1 MKKWMETVKSL
12 LYSIKIVFK
21 ADKLRFLL
29 SVIIQIV
36 NTLLGYLLLYIGKC
50 TIDTILYSISND
62 IEFEKAVFGVGKLVI
77 VSFSISFCLIICNLK
92 YEILLQKLQ
101 LQLGLYI
108 DKEMSEQVLKLDMSY
123 FDNSTFY
130 DDIAS
135 ALDGKSKINFLIYR
149 VTFFCANILNI
160 AIAVFIIYSWSL
172 SPLIIL
178 LCIFIF
184 PGVLIREKYV
194 TEIYLYENK
203 NRGLAR
209 KISYLIS
216 LIYEK
221 YAAKEI
227 RYYQI
232 SEWIVRQYK
241 INWGSF
247 LKGLKKIIYKL
258 GIIDSLV
265 NTLPEIV
272 IGIVVSYL
280 VWEIIEQKLSI
291 GDFTYLL
298 GIFSGLKDN
307 ILNLVGDLAKLEES
321 KLAIRNYKKFMS
333 FESKVIGERDINLE
347 SIFSIEFNNVS
358 FKYPNTEKYILDQI
372 SFKIAGNEKIAIVGV
387 NGAGKSTIIK
397 LLLRFYEPD
406 NGEIRINGEKIQNY
420 RVDSLRAR
428 FSIIFQDFITYSLSI
443 KENVIISDLKKE
455 NDEDEVWSALR
466 YSGVLTYFK
475 DKKITL
481 ETNVGKEYDD
491 NGIELSGGNRQK
503 LAIARAIFR
512 KADFLIM
519 DEPNSALDITAEKDL
534 FDKIKIL
541 YKDKGIIMIS
551 HRLGNLDFVDK
562 IYVVEKGKIIE
573 EGSQSSLIKK
583 RGKFY
588 KLLSIQKN
596 KKC

>member
-194 TEIYLYENK
+194 TEIYLYENN

-265 NTLPEIV
+265 NALPEIV

-280 VWEIIEQKLSI
+280 VWEIVEQKLSI

>member
-194 TEIYLYENK
+194 TEIYLYENN

-221 YAAKEI
+221 YAA
-227 RYYQI
+227 
-232 SEWIVRQYK
+232 
-241 INWGSF
+241 
-247 LKGLKKIIYKL
+247 
-258 GIIDSLV
+258 
-265 NTLPEIV
+265 
-272 IGIVVSYL
+272 
-280 VWEIIEQKLSI
+280 
-291 GDFTYLL
+291 
-298 GIFSGLKDN
+298 
-307 ILNLVGDLAKLEES
+307 
-321 KLAIRNYKKFMS
+321 
-333 FESKVIGERDINLE
+333 
-347 SIFSIEFNNVS
+347 
-358 FKYPNTEKYILDQI
+358 
-372 SFKIAGNEKIAIVGV
+372 
-387 NGAGKSTIIK
+387 
-397 LLLRFYEPD
+397 
-406 NGEIRINGEKIQNY
+406 
-420 RVDSLRAR
+420 
-428 FSIIFQDFITYSLSI
+428 
-443 KENVIISDLKKE
+443 
-455 NDEDEVWSALR
+455 
-466 YSGVLTYFK
+466 
-475 DKKITL
+475 
-481 ETNVGKEYDD
+481 
-491 NGIELSGGNRQK
+491 
-503 LAIARAIFR
+503 
-512 KADFLIM
+512 
-519 DEPNSALDITAEKDL
+519 
-534 FDKIKIL
+534 
-541 YKDKGIIMIS
+541 
-551 HRLGNLDFVDK
+551 
-562 IYVVEKGKIIE
+562 
-573 EGSQSSLIKK
+573 
-583 RGKFY
+583 
-588 KLLSIQKN
+588 
-596 KKC
+596 C

>member
-108 DKEMSEQVLKLDMSY
+108 DKEMSEQVLKLDISY

-172 SPLIIL
+172 SPLMIL

-194 TEIYLYENK
+194 TEIYLYENN

-265 NTLPEIV
+265 NALPEIV

-280 VWEIIEQKLSI
+280 VWEIVEQKLSI

-372 SFKIAGNEKIAIVGV
+372 SFKITGNEKIAIVGV

>member
-1 MKKWMETVKSL
+1 MKV
-12 LYSIKIVFK
+12 
-21 ADKLRFLL
+21 
-29 SVIIQIV
+29 
-36 NTLLGYLLLYIGKC
+36 
-50 TIDTILYSISND
+50 
-62 IEFEKAVFGVGKLVI
+62 
-77 VSFSISFCLIICNLK
+77 
-92 YEILLQKLQ
+92 
-101 LQLGLYI
+101 
-108 DKEMSEQVLKLDMSY
+108 
-123 FDNSTFY
+123 
-130 DDIAS
+130 
-135 ALDGKSKINFLIYR
+135 
-149 VTFFCANILNI
+149 
-160 AIAVFIIYSWSL
+160 
-172 SPLIIL
+172 
-178 LCIFIF
+178 
-184 PGVLIREKYV
+184 
-194 TEIYLYENK
+194 
-203 NRGLAR
+203 
-209 KISYLIS
+209 
-216 LIYEK
+216 
-221 YAAKEI
+221 
-227 RYYQI
+227 
-232 SEWIVRQYK
+232 
-241 INWGSF
+241 
-247 LKGLKKIIYKL
+247 
-258 GIIDSLV
+258 
-265 NTLPEIV
+265 
-272 IGIVVSYL
+272 
-280 VWEIIEQKLSI
+280 
-291 GDFTYLL
+291 
-298 GIFSGLKDN
+298 
-307 ILNLVGDLAKLEES
+307 
-321 KLAIRNYKKFMS
+321 
-333 FESKVIGERDINLE
+333 
-347 SIFSIEFNNVS
+347 FNNVS

>member
-232 SEWIVRQYK
+232 SEWIVRKYK

-406 NGEIRINGEKIQNY
+406 NGEIRINGEKI
-420 RVDSLRAR
+420 RSEEHT
-428 FSIIFQDFITYSLSI
+428 S
-443 KENVIISDLKKE
+443 
-455 NDEDEVWSALR
+455 
-466 YSGVLTYFK
+466 
-475 DKKITL
+475 
-481 ETNVGKEYDD
+481 
-491 NGIELSGGNRQK
+491 ELQ
-503 LAIARAIFR
+503 
-512 KADFLIM
+512 
-519 DEPNSALDITAEKDL
+519 
-534 FDKIKIL
+534 
-541 YKDKGIIMIS
+541 
-551 HRLGNLDFVDK
+551 
-562 IYVVEKGKIIE
+562 
-573 EGSQSSLIKK
+573 SQ
-583 RGKFY
+583 R
-588 KLLSIQKN
+588 
-596 KKC
+596 